1 MFLKNLKRIITYF
14 LLPIEFIFKAVIG
27 QYSLRTIFLHSHWRK
42 RCTGIQRERKRVD
55 YGLKFKVSTVDIR
68 IKQSGLKVI
77 HSKVPSSGLLWKKTT
92 LNLEKTTST
101 VLSDIVNLSMVKS
114 VNVGQYKTLIL
125 KHVFKRVYWIV
136 SC

>member
-14 LLPIEFIFKAVIG
+14 LLPVEFIFKAVIG
-27 QYSLRTIFLHSHWRK
+27 PYSLRTIFLHSHWRK
-42 RCTGIQRERKRVD
+42 QCTDIQRERKRVD